1 MTRLWSSELPH
12 RILVVVT
19 SSETSVPIN
28 QTTRGRIPEECC
40 SNMFDI
46 FVIQISFV
54 PICVFFKEIYCTE
67 NIYSVYKDKLQNFP
81 VIDLNKYLR
90 YGTIVTE

>member
-1 MTRLWSSELPH
+1 
-12 RILVVVT
+12 
-19 SSETSVPIN
+19 
-28 QTTRGRIPEECC
+28 
-40 SNMFDI
+40 MFDI

-54 PICVFFKEIYCTE
+54 PTCVFFKEIYCTE